1 MIRVRV
7 PATTS
12 NLGPGFD
19 ALGLA
24 LRVYNTLDLD
34 AAETPRI
41 EIEGEGAGSLPRDA
55 SHLAYRAALAVVE
68 SVAAH
73 GAGGHGRRH
82 EPWRGQAARGPHGG
96 TLPRAFHLRQ
106 HNRIPL
112 ARGLGSSAAAIV
124 GGAAAA
130 NALLGGPLDRAA
142 LIDLA
147 AGMEGHPD
155 NVAPAV
161 LGGLVACAAG
171 ETGTIRTVR
180 LMPRQLHVIIAIPEF
195 AVSTAEARRL
205 LPQAVPF
212 GDAVFNVART
222 ALLVAALIDG
232 RMDLLDEATRDRLHQ
247 PYRAKLV
254 PGLEAVFAAARHAG
268 AHGVALSGSGPT
280 VVAFGEAPGIAE
292 AMRQA
297 FEHAGARCRA
307 IEAEI
312 DTDGAAVEPVS

>member
-24 LRVYNTLDLD
+24 LRVYNTLELD
-34 AAETPRI
+34 AADTSRI
-41 EIEGEGAGSLPRDA
+41 EIEGEGAPSLPRDA
-55 SHLAYRAALAVVE
+55 AHLAYRAALAVVDT
-68 SVAAH
+68 V
-73 GAGGHGRRH
+73 
-82 EPWRGQAARGPHGG
+82 AARGRGG
-96 TLPRAFHLRQ
+96 RTLPRAFHLRQ

-130 NALLGGPLDRAA
+130 NTLLGGPLDQRA

-161 LGGLVACAAG
+161 LGGLVACVTADA
-171 ETGTIRTVR
+171 GTIRTVR
-180 LMPRQLHVIIAIPEF
+180 LVPRRLHVVLAIPEF

-205 LPQAVPF
+205 LPPTVPF
-212 GDAVFNVART
+212 DDAVFNVTRT
-222 ALLVAALIDG
+222 ALLLAAFIDG
-232 RMDLLDEATRDRLHQ
+232 RSDLLDEATRDRLHQ
-247 PYRAKLV
+247 PYRARLV
-254 PGLEAVFAAARHAG
+254 PGLEAVFAAARRAG

-280 VVAFGEAPGIAE
+280 VVAFGDAPGIGD
-292 AMRQA
+292 AMCQA
-297 FEHAGARCRA
+297 FERAGARCRA
-307 IEAEI
+307 IDAEI
-312 DTDGAAVEPVS
+312 DTEGATVEIVP

>member
-1 MIRVRV
+1 VIRVRV

-24 LRVYNTLDLD
+24 LRVYNTLELD

-41 EIEGEGAGSLPRDA
+41 EIEGEGARLLPRDTA
-55 SHLAYRAALAVVE
+55 HLAYRAALAVVDTI
-68 SVAAH
+68 AAQS
-73 GAGGHGRRH
+73 ADGRRG
-82 EPWRGQAARGPHGG
+82 RI
-96 TLPRAFHLRQ
+96 LPRAFHLRQ

-130 NALLGGPLDRAA
+130 NALLGSPLDQRA

-161 LGGLVACAAG
+161 LGGLVACVTAEA
-171 ETGTIRTVR
+171 GTIRTVR
-180 LMPRQLHVIIAIPEF
+180 LVPRRLHVVLAIPEF
-195 AVSTAEARRL
+195 TVSTAEARRL
-205 LPQAVPF
+205 LPPVVPF
-212 GDAVFNVART
+212 NDAVFNVTRT
-222 ALLVAALIDG
+222 ALLLAALIEG
-232 RMDLLDEATRDRLHQ
+232 RTDLLDEATRDRLHQ
-247 PYRAKLV
+247 PYRARLV
-254 PGLEAVFAAARHAG
+254 PGLEAVFAAARRAG

-280 VVAFGEAPGIAE
+280 VVAFGDAPGIGD
-292 AMRQA
+292 AMCQA
-297 FEHAGARCRA
+297 FERTGARCGA
-307 IEAEI
+307 IDAEI
-312 DTDGAAVEPVS
+312 DTEGAAVEIVS

>member
-24 LRVYNTLDLD
+24 LRLYNTLELEPAD
-34 AAETPRI
+34 APRI
-41 EIEGEGAGSLPRDA
+41 EVEGEGAATLPRDPA
-55 SHLAYRAALAVVE
+55 HLAYRAALAV
-68 SVAAH
+68 AAL
-73 GAGGHGRRH
+73 R
-82 EPWRGQAARGPHGG
+82 GG
-96 TLPRAFHLRQ
+96 TAPRAFHLRQ
-106 HNRIPL
+106 HNGIPL

-130 NALLGGPLDRAA
+130 NALLGGPLDRQA
-142 LIDLA
+142 LLDLA

-161 LGGLVACAAG
+161 LGGLVACVAA

-180 LMPRQLHVIIAIPEF
+180 LIPERLRVVIAIPEF

-205 LPQAVPF
+205 LPEAVPYR
-212 GDAVFNVART
+212 DAVFNVTRT
-222 ALLVAALIDG
+222 ALLVGALVEG
-232 RMDLLDEATRDRLHQ
+232 RMDLLGEATRDRLHQ
-247 PYRAKLV
+247 PYRARLV
-254 PGLEAVFAAARHAG
+254 PGLEAVFTAAREAG

-280 VVAFGEAPGIAE
+280 VVAFGEAAE
-292 AMRQA
+292 IGPAMCRA
-297 FEHAGARCRA
+297 FEAAGARCRSIDA
-307 IEAEI
+307 GI
-312 DTDGAAVEPVS
+312 DTDGTVVERVP